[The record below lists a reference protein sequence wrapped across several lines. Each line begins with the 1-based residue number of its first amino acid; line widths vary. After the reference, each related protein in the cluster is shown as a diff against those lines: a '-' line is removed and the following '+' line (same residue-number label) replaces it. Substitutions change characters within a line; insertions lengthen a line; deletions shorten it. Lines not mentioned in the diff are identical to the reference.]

1 MNIGDKVIYEG
12 QVATVVNE
20 VRPKCK
26 CKGKG
31 AGYYE
36 LNVEGFP
43 NNHMH
48 RVPLTT
54 VLEPFMPLTM
64 TNQKLNKHK
73 LI

>member
-26 CKGKG
+26 CKG

-36 LNVEGFP
+36 LNVEGFA

-48 RVPLTT
+48 RVSLTT

>member
-26 CKGKG
+26 CKG

-43 NNHMH
+43 NNHMY
-48 RVPLTT
+48 RVSFNYSFRTFHT
-54 VLEPFMPLTM
+54 I
-64 TNQKLNKHK
+64 NYGKSK
-73 LI
+73 IR